1 MLIREGRDVDSVQV
15 DVTTRATLMRGS
27 DGMQEGLFTLAK
39 LDDFVPAGHPL
50 RAIQVLVNEALI
62 GLNELFNLIYADR
75 GRASI
80 APEKLLRAMLIQVFF
95 SVRSERQL
103 MEQIRYNLLFR
114 WFIGLAIDDEVWDH
128 SVFSKNRD
136 RLLEHAVV
144 ERFFTEV
151 MRVADQRKL
160 LSKEHFSVDGTLI
173 QAWASHKSFVPKDG
187 GDPGAGSGG
196 AGGRNTDKDW
206 KGKPRSN
213 DTHASTTDP
222 DARLFRKGK
231 NQAAILGYQGHVLM
245 ENRSGLV
252 VGAVVTHADGF
263 GERTAALAML
273 DTLPGKGPK
282 TLGADKGY
290 DMRDFIAGCRKR
302 GVTPHVASNV
312 THQGGSAIDG
322 RTTRH
327 AGYRV
332 SQVVR
337 KRIEEHFGWGKTVG
351 RIRQTVYRGIKR
363 VDQHFKLTMTASN
376 IVRMAR
382 ILVSVPHGVTQ

>member
-1 MLIREGRDVDSVQV
+1 MLIRERRVVDTVQA
-15 DVTTRATLMRGS
+15 DTTTRVTLMRGS

-39 LDDFVPAGHPL
+39 LDDFVPTGHPL
-50 RAIQVLVNEALI
+50 RAIQVLVNEALV
-62 GLNELFNLIYADR
+62 GLNELFNSIYADS

-187 GDPGAGSGG
+187 GDAGAGGDA
-196 AGGRNTDKDW
+196 AGGRNTEKDW

-231 NQAAILGYQGHVLM
+231 GQAAILGYQGHVLM

-263 GERTAALAML
+263 GERMAALAML

-302 GVTPHVASNV
+302 GVTPHVARNV

-376 IVRMAR
+376 VVRMAR
-382 ILVSVPHGVTQ
+382 ILVSVPQGVTQ